1 MAKIIFQDKKKLFIG
16 KMNLELKKRII
27 KCFWRLS
34 RIFSAGLNPA
44 KPDFS
49 GWLRL
54 SKIAAG

>member
-1 MAKIIFQDKKKLFIG
+1 VHVTGFERDSQRCVVGVLF
-16 KMNLELKKRII
+16 LRAL
-27 KCFWRLS
+27 F
-34 RIFSAGLNPA
+34 FSAGLNPA